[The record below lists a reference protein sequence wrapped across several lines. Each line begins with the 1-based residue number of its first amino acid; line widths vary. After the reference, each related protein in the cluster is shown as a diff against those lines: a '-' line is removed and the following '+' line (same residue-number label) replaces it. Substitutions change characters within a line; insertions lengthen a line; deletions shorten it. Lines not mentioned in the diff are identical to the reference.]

1 MDMIGGSAQS
11 AVDSL
16 LGRLSSVL
24 VEEAQLLRNV
34 HGDMQFIKREMES
47 MNGFLQ
53 DATDDGHGGGGVS
66 NQVRA
71 WRRQV
76 HELAFDSQ
84 SCVDRYVHTFGAS
97 HPAAGAG
104 LLASFGRVPELV
116 RTLPTRHRIATEI
129 RELKDRALEVGER
142 RQRYGVVTPV
152 PKVVEASSTAVAR
165 RRAAIANQE
174 AEDARKRAALDSAR
188 ALFDDDERAKE
199 LVAWMMGAP
208 PAVPRGRLR
217 RNQLVTAG
225 QLIKKLFTGGGGSND
240 AYDLMM
246 EVMKLVRGLSDS
258 DNPENV
264 VEGAGY
270 LREAMQEVDKQE
282 VKVMASWLLDML
294 LGRADMPQEKDKDR
308 AGVGQELL
316 ADVVRAV
323 HAPIEKFLEHTE
335 ALANLSF
342 SWSDPI
348 KPINDLRDAIHD
360 LMDVF
365 IALRGPILR
374 FLGISKQEEKE
385 KEKDGDGSSS
395 SARSRRHGSAG
406 LAANENLL
414 EMMKNAK
421 EPMEVA
427 RAEAR
432 YVVARF
438 FWLCHVLY
446 LSKRQDKPVP
456 KVIAI
461 VTPPVEETSGGDD
474 GPEEVPED
482 THATELARKVYN
494 HPSASNYFSTKV
506 WVDAKQ
512 NPDLKDMLL
521 SILHQVQ
528 PQQQQQQQQQDK
540 QQQQQQDKQ
549 QDKQQQQQQDK
560 QQQQQ
565 KQDKQ
570 QQKQQQDKQQQQQQ
584 KQDKQKQKQQ
594 QDKQQQQDKKQQQK
608 QDKQQQ
614 QQQQSDSGS
623 GANPG
628 ADLSGSGDHQD
639 VKPTTDWSEEKL
651 KAEIA
656 NCLKG
661 KRFLIVLADAEDD
674 NSWQDITS
682 GLPDHGDSA
691 VIITPRIRYLAQF
704 HGWYTASWFF
714 LVTGASSR
722 YNVHFCSNLVGIGKL
737 AAQLVGSDQLPADI
751 SAILKKCLWD
761 SFATKMFLHALY
773 VNPNRSDGELE
784 RLMFGLRY
792 ASSVSNARRMVQFCY
807 DDLPRQFQSCL
818 LNLSIFPREDEEG
831 KGERMKLK
839 RTSLVR
845 RWAAE
850 NFVSGRDGLAA
861 VDEADRCFDALVA
874 RGLLDPADIGPA
886 GKVKTCT
893 LDPRVLSFITKMA
906 SSDAIITDG
915 RDLPPNMAHHLS
927 TSSVVLQ
934 RLMEDQSAANSNT
947 CLGMIH
953 GRRRRRH
960 TTSRPS
966 AADAG
971 DDAVVTFLTSLPAS
985 SDQLGLVKLL
995 DLEGCKGLTKRRLK
1009 KICNKIFQLKYLS
1022 LRNTDA
1028 AELPKEINRLRY
1040 LETLDIR
1047 ETAIRSF
1054 PANTIALPKLMHLLA
1069 GRIGATGHEKSSSEG
1084 IRSSDKQFSAVQLP
1098 TGIGSMTNM
1107 QVLSHV
1113 EVSKD
1118 DEDEFRNVGRKLQLR
1133 KLGVVVRGEQPI
1145 LALLRVVGMLHES
1158 LCSLSV
1164 HLHPAERSEGDARGK
1179 AEVANDGG
1187 GHAFTINTTE
1197 IPKSLESL
1205 NINGKISEL
1214 PTWVRQLHRLTKITL
1229 CRTSLRGEDVHRLG
1243 ELANLRCIRLLH
1255 QSYAEQKLTF
1265 STREFRKL
1273 ELLVIED
1280 LGISDVNFAENAAPN
1295 LKKIDWSFTRKDIT
1309 LSGIKKLSNLK
1320 EVHLNGHCDDN
1331 TLSKIKQDLNE
1342 NSNLPKLSVRSMS

>member
-1 MDMIGGSAQS
+1 MDMVGGSAQS

-512 NPDLKDMLL
+512 NPDLKDMLF
-521 SILHQVQ
+521 
-528 PQQQQQQQQQDK
+528 
-540 QQQQQQDKQ
+540 
-549 QDKQQQQQQDK
+549 
-560 QQQQQ
+560 
-565 KQDKQ
+565 
-570 QQKQQQDKQQQQQQ
+570 
-584 KQDKQKQKQQ
+584 
-594 QDKQQQQDKKQQQK
+594 
-608 QDKQQQ
+608 
-614 QQQQSDSGS
+614 
-623 GANPG
+623 
-628 ADLSGSGDHQD
+628 GDHQD

-831 KGERMKLK
+831 KGERIMKLK

-947 CLGMIH
+947 CFGMIH